1 MPDLSVVMCV
11 YNGAAYL
18 RDSLDGVL
26 QQSLREFEFVIVD
39 DGSDDQTSEIL
50 AAYAKSDPRIR
61 ILRRENAGVAAALA
75 RGCGAARGD
84 LIARIDADDIPLPE
98 RFERQMAFMESR
110 PDVGVLGTGLDVI
123 DASGRVRT
131 RKRPT
136 RGHPAACWKLLFGPP
151 VYHPTVMLRRA
162 LLEQAGGY
170 DPAFDCAE
178 DYELWT
184 RLVEVTRFDNL
195 PEVLLRYRVH
205 EGRVTHREAETMRV
219 VALRVRLRFMRR
231 LLGREPAIDDLELL
245 ERSERGSRRV
255 SPEDWQRAADFR
267 TELYEGMLRL
277 GLFRREESEGVVAG
291 IDRIRRGPTP
301 RRRLG
306 RTDGF
311 LRRLRGLLQ
320 GRL

>member
-26 QQSLREFEFVIVD
+26 QQSLWEFEFVIVD
-39 DGSDDQTSEIL
+39 DGSDDQTPEIL

-61 ILRRENAGVAAALA
+61 ILRQENAGVAAALA

-110 PDVGVLGTGLDVI
+110 PDVGVLGTGVEVI

-136 RGHPAACWKLLFGPP
+136 RGHPAACWQLLFGPP

-162 LLEQAGGY
+162 LLEQAGSY
-170 DPAFDCAE
+170 DPGFDCG
-178 DYELWT
+178 
-184 RLVEVTRFDNL
+184 RG
-195 PEVLLRYRVH
+195 LRAVDPV
-205 EGRVTHREAETMRV
+205 GRSD
-219 VALRVRLRFMRR
+219 ALRQPARSPGALPPPRGSGLASQGGDHARGRIAGAAAIHTSAARARARDRRLRT
-231 LLGREPAIDDLELL
+231 
-245 ERSERGSRRV
+245 SRT
-255 SPEDWQRAADFR
+255 QR
-267 TELYEGMLRL
+267 TEKPTG
-277 GLFRREESEGVVAG
+277 VAG
-291 IDRIRRGPTP
+291 RLAT
-301 RRRLG
+301 RRRLSHRALCG
-306 RTDGF
+306 NAPARAVSTGGI
-311 LRRLRGLLQ
+311 RRHRG
-320 GRL
+320 GHR

>member
-1 MPDLSVVMCV
+1 
-11 YNGAAYL
+11 
-18 RDSLDGVL
+18 
-26 QQSLREFEFVIVD
+26 
-39 DGSDDQTSEIL
+39 
-50 AAYAKSDPRIR
+50 
-61 ILRRENAGVAAALA
+61 
-75 RGCGAARGD
+75 
-84 LIARIDADDIPLPE
+84 
-98 RFERQMAFMESR
+98 
-110 PDVGVLGTGLDVI
+110 
-123 DASGRVRT
+123 
-131 RKRPT
+131 
-136 RGHPAACWKLLFGPP
+136 
-151 VYHPTVMLRRA
+151 
-162 LLEQAGGY
+162 
-170 DPAFDCAE
+170 
-178 DYELWT
+178 
-184 RLVEVTRFDNL
+184 VTRFDNL

-219 VALRVRLRFMRR
+219 VASRVRLRFMRR